1 MSSEPAEQA
10 NDSDLKPPA
19 VNAGNGG
26 LSPSTAPRSPASKV
40 VTIAEP
46 ETISPIIEAH
56 AKDFDDDDVFQLER
70 TPSKQQ
76 HRVKI
81 GKRLSG
87 RPLVDRNASSNPS
100 LAESALSSILAEDSA
115 NSSHRHH
122 GHHAHDVVAQ
132 VSAWLKQEKAR
143 RAARRAAKRAPKPDS
158 SGSSVQTKVSTETSS
173 DTKVDGL
180 AEGERRRPSDASDG
194 SAALDTLE
202 QIIERSLSA
211 VSHESRRMPHR
222 IGRKLRRQSTA
233 GSSDTEYQDGDVL
246 VPSCDVVLDNTR
258 TLAYSGGGV
267 DEDDNDDMTP
277 GTRKSKE
284 KQAWATFKYEIVRL
298 SHTLRLKG
306 WRRIPMDRSSDIEVE
321 RLSGALTNA
330 VYVVSPPKDL
340 PPKDGEDGAVR
351 PRNPPPKLL
360 LRIYGPQVEHLIDR
374 ESELQI
380 LRRLARKKIG
390 PRLLGTFSNG
400 RFEEFFHARTLTPK
414 DLRNPETSIQIAK
427 RMRELHEGID
437 LLPQERED
445 GPFIWRN
452 WDKWIERCGYITT
465 WLDQRVIESQD
476 NLDALLHLPGLRER
490 GLVCGVPWEM
500 FKQTVDKYRQWLN
513 EQYGGAKGLNERLV
527 FAHNDTQYG
536 NILRLVPPGDSP
548 LLLPANE
555 HKQLVVIDF
564 EYANANTPGLEFANH
579 FTEWCYNYHDEKAP
593 HVVNTAAYPTP
604 MEQQRFIRS
613 YVIHRPFQ
621 PHQSNSNNP
630 PATSNSARPTTLT
643 HSSSISAFMLDSRA
657 PPQQLREQEERE
669 EAEVEKEVQR
679 LMDETRLWRLGNSAQ
694 WVAWGI
700 VQATIPGLPDFDQKK
715 KREAEVEANGGHESS
730 AVAEEREEE
739 ERCYMNPQ
747 AGTDPLS
754 PEAEAM
760 AEDLADKRP
769 EEGAAADAA
778 SSSGAAEGEEE
789 FDYLGY
795 ANDRAMF
802 FWGDA
807 VRLGIVKEE
816 ELPEE
821 LRARLKIVEY

>member
-1 MSSEPAEQA
+1 M
-10 NDSDLKPPA
+10 
-19 VNAGNGG
+19 
-26 LSPSTAPRSPASKV
+26 
-40 VTIAEP
+40 
-46 ETISPIIEAH
+46 
-56 AKDFDDDDVFQLER
+56 DDDEVFQLER

-100 LAESALSSILAEDSA
+100 LAESALSSVLAEDNA
-115 NSSHRHH
+115 HHSHRSH
-122 GHHAHDVVAQ
+122 GHHAHDMVAQ

-143 RAARRAAKRAPKPDS
+143 RAARKAAKRAPPPES
-158 SGSSVQTKVSTETSS
+158 SDSSVQTKASSKTS
-173 DTKVDGL
+173 DTQVIDPAG
-180 AEGERRRPSDASDG
+180 GEKRRPSDASDG
-194 SAALDTLE
+194 SVALDTLE
-202 QIIERSLSA
+202 QIIERSLSTI
-211 VSHESRRMPHR
+211 SQESRKMPHR
-222 IGRKLRRQSTA
+222 IGRRMRRQSTA

-246 VPSCDVVLDNTR
+246 VPSCDAVLDNTR
-258 TLAYSGGGV
+258 TLAYTGGGV
-267 DEDDNDDMTP
+267 DDDCNDDLTP
-277 GTRKSKE
+277 GTRKAKE

-298 SHTLRLKG
+298 AHTLRLKG
-306 WRRIPMDRSSDIEVE
+306 WRRVPMDCSSDIEVE

-340 PPKDGEDGAVR
+340 PPKEGEGGMIR

-360 LRIYGPQVEHLIDR
+360 LRVYGPQVEHLIDR

-414 DLRNPETSIQIAK
+414 DLRNAETSVQIAK

-452 WDKWIERCGYITT
+452 WDKWVERCGYITK
-465 WLDQRVIESQD
+465 WLDEQVLEAQD
-476 NLDALLHLPGLRER
+476 NPEKLAHFPALMDR
-490 GLVCGVPWEM
+490 GFVCGVPWET
-500 FKQTVDKYRQWLN
+500 FRQTVDKYRQWLN
-513 EQYGGAKGLNERLV
+513 EQYGGAKQLNQRLV

-593 HVVNTAAYPTP
+593 HAVNTAAYPTP
-604 MEQQRFIRS
+604 TEQQRFIRS
-613 YVIHRPFQ
+613 YVSHRPFQ
-621 PHQSNSNNP
+621 PYQNNNP
-630 PATSNSARPTTLT
+630 SATPNSARPTTLA
-643 HSSSISAFMLDSRA
+643 HSSSISTFMLDSRA
-657 PPQQLREQEERE
+657 PPQQLCEQEERE

-679 LMDETRLWRLGNSAQ
+679 LMEETRLWRLGNSAQ

-700 VQATIPGLPDFDQKK
+700 VQAKVPGLPDFDAKK
-715 KREAEVEANGGHESS
+715 KVELGGNGNGTAAGAEGD
-730 AVAEEREEE
+730 EEQ
-739 ERCYMNPQ
+739 CYMNPDV
-747 AGTDPLS
+747 GTDPLS
-754 PEAEAM
+754 PEAQAM

-769 EEGAAADAA
+769 EDNGDAGSA
-778 SSSGAAEGEEE
+778 SAEGGEEEEE

-807 VRLGIVKEE
+807 VRLGIIREE
-816 ELPEE
+816 ELPEGV
-821 LRARLKIVEY
+821 RKRLKIVDY

>member
-1 MSSEPAEQA
+1 MAFFLRMRDRIA
-10 NDSDLKPPA
+10 RI
-19 VNAGNGG
+19 NAR
-26 LSPSTAPRSPASKV
+26 PV
-40 VTIAEP
+40 VTIADP
-46 ETISPIIEAH
+46 QISPTIEAH
-56 AKDFDDDDVFQLER
+56 SKDMDDDGTFTLER

-76 HRVKI
+76 HRIKI

-87 RPLVDRNASSNPS
+87 RPLTDRSISSS
-100 LAESALSSILAEDSA
+100 HSAAESALSEILAEDSA
-115 NSSHRHH
+115 NSGHRGHSHH
-122 GHHAHDVVAQ
+122 VQPLVA
-132 VSAWLKQEKAR
+132 
-143 RAARRAAKRAPKPDS
+143 
-158 SGSSVQTKVSTETSS
+158 
-173 DTKVDGL
+173 
-180 AEGERRRPSDASDG
+180 
-194 SAALDTLE
+194 
-202 QIIERSLSA
+202 QIIEKGLSA
-211 VSHESRRMPHR
+211 IGHEGRKMPHR

-233 GSSDTEYQDGDVL
+233 GSSDTEYHDGDVL
-246 VPSCDVVLDNTR
+246 VPSCDVVLDNSR

-267 DEDDNDDMTP
+267 DEVHVDDQLTP

-298 SHTLRLKG
+298 AHTLRLKG

-340 PPKDGEDGAVR
+340 PPREGEDGSVHPR

-414 DLRNPETSIQIAK
+414 DLHNPDTSVQIAK

-445 GPFIWRN
+445 GPFIWKN
-452 WDKWIERCGYITT
+452 WDKWVDRCEYISK
-465 WLDQRVIESQD
+465 WLDAEVSKVQKGSETTQD
-476 NLDALLHLPGLRER
+476 IGSLAELGF
-490 GLVCGVPWEM
+490 VCGVPWEM
-500 FKQTVDKYRQWLN
+500 FRQTVEKYRKWLI
-513 EQYGGAKGLNERLV
+513 EKYGGTKHLNERLV

-536 NILRLVPPGDSP
+536 NILRLMPPGDSP

-564 EYANANTPGLEFANH
+564 EYANANPPGLEFANH

-593 HVVNTAAYPTP
+593 QAVNTNAYPTP
-604 MEQQRFIRS
+604 AEQHRFIRS
-613 YVIHRPFQ
+613 YVTHRPFQ
-621 PHQSNSNNP
+621 PSQNSDASAAPSN
-630 PATSNSARPTTLT
+630 ARPPTLT

-657 PPQQLREQEERE
+657 PPQQLQEQEERE
-669 EAEVEKEVQR
+669 EAELEKEIKR
-679 LMDETRLWRLGNSAQ
+679 LMAETQIWRLANSAQ

-700 VQATIPGLPDFDQKK
+700 VQAKIPGLPDFDDEMKK
-715 KREAEVEANGGHESS
+715 NTATNGATEPG
-730 AVAEEREEE
+730 AVGIEDGEQS
-739 ERCYMNPQ
+739 YMNPQ
-747 AGTDPLS
+747 GDQGVGMTDPLS
-754 PEAEAM
+754 PGAEAM
-760 AEDLADKRP
+760 ASDLKDKRP
-769 EEGAAADAA
+769 EDAADVGDAG
-778 SSSGAAEGEEE
+778 SSSGAAEAEEE

-807 VRLGIVKEE
+807 VKLGIVKED

-821 LRARLKIVEY
+821 VRERLKIVEY

>member
-1 MSSEPAEQA
+1 MSSEPAKQA
-10 NDSDLKPPA
+10 NDSALKPPA
-19 VNAGNGG
+19 DSSGNGG
-26 LSPSTAPRSPASKV
+26 ISPAVAPRSPAPKV
-40 VTIAEP
+40 VTIADP
-46 ETISPIIEAH
+46 EISPILEPAH
-56 AKDFDDDDVFQLER
+56 SKDVDDDGTLTLER

-76 HRVKI
+76 HRIKI

-87 RPLVDRNASSNPS
+87 RPLSDRNASSGQS
-100 LAESALSSILAEDSA
+100 LAESALSDILAEDSA
-115 NSSHRHH
+115 HSSHRGH
-122 GHHAHDVVAQ
+122 GHHAQQLMAQ

-143 RAARRAAKRAPKPDS
+143 RAARKASKRAPPPES
-158 SGSSVQTKVSTETSS
+158 SESGIPEKSLSESADVQT
-173 DTKVDGL
+173 DGA
-180 AEGERRRPSDASDG
+180 AENEVRRPSDASEG
-194 SAALDTLE
+194 SVALDALE
-202 QIIERSLSA
+202 HILEKGISA
-211 VSHESRRMPHR
+211 ISHEGRKMPHR

-258 TLAYSGGGV
+258 TLAYSGGGI
-267 DEDDNDDMTP
+267 DEDDEDDQLTP
-277 GTRKSKE
+277 GTRKVKE

-298 SHTLRLKG
+298 AHTLRLKG
-306 WRRIPMDRSSDIEVE
+306 WRRVPMDRSSDIEVE

-340 PPKDGEDGAVR
+340 PPRQGEEGDIHPR

-360 LRIYGPQVEHLIDR
+360 LRVYGPQVEHLIDR

-400 RFEEFFHARTLTPK
+400 RFEEFFHARTLTPR
-414 DLRNPETSIQIAK
+414 DLRNPDTSVQIAK

-445 GPFIWRN
+445 GPFIWKN
-452 WDKWIERCGYITT
+452 WDKWVDRCEYISK
-465 WLDQRVIESQD
+465 WLDAEVSKLQAGSKQSEDIGSLAE
-476 NLDALLHLPGLRER
+476 LGF
-490 GLVCGVPWEM
+490 VCGVPWDM
-500 FKQTVDKYRQWLN
+500 FRQTVDKYRNWLN
-513 EQYGGAKGLNERLV
+513 EQYGGTKELNERLV

-536 NILRLVPPGDSP
+536 NILRLIPPGDSP

-593 HVVNTAAYPTP
+593 HAVNTNAYPTP
-604 MEQQRFIRS
+604 AEQHRFIRS
-613 YVIHRPFQ
+613 YITHRPFQ
-621 PHQSNSNNP
+621 PSHSSDSSTTPSN
-630 PATSNSARPTTLT
+630 ARPPTLT

-657 PPQQLREQEERE
+657 PPQQLQEQEERE
-669 EAEVEKEVQR
+669 EAEIEKEVKR
-679 LMDETRLWRLGNSAQ
+679 LMGETRLWRLANSAQ

-700 VQATIPGLPDFDQKK
+700 VQAKLPGLPDFDSETKK
-715 KREAEVEANGGHESS
+715 NTAVNG
-730 AVAEEREEE
+730 AIPEEE
-739 ERCYMNPQ
+739 QDYMNPQ
-747 AGTDPLS
+747 SDQGVGVTDPPS
-754 PEAEAM
+754 
-760 AEDLADKRP
+760 EDLQDKKA
-769 EEGAAADAA
+769 EEGADLGDAG
-778 SSSGAAEGEEE
+778 SSSGTAEEEE

-807 VRLGIVKEE
+807 VRLGIVKDD

-821 LRARLKIVEY
+821 LRQRLKVVDY